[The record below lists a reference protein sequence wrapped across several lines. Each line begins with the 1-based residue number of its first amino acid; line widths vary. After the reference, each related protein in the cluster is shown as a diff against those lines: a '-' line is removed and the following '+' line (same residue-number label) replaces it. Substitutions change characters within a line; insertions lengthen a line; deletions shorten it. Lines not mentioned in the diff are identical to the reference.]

1 MDPSEFGK
9 LFRLFLG
16 LPSHRHPRH
25 HDEDAGDKEHDD
37 PRDQVMPRDDR
48 GDRNFT
54 VLTDPLEIH
63 RFFEQQMDDM
73 LRSFGQGFGGLGR
86 GGGAIR
92 MEPEEEEGAVGSAR
106 DFMLKDEG
114 QPRVDTDLDSN
125 QVDMG
130 ELETLMRRKDTRRG
144 EEDDVGRG
152 RRNLFGGLMGDG
164 GLFGG
169 AQSGGVSIFGGLGGD
184 NGGNNTFMGSFGTS
198 VVEKT
203 VTLPGGGVET
213 SRTVRNSDGTEV
225 ITVTRQVGDQAHQQ
239 TTITDREGNTSTV
252 NKFTNVEEGGL
263 TQWGG
268 EKAEEGWEVQPSPR
282 EEMMSPPADQLYGS
296 LWNKFWGN

>member
-25 HDEDAGDKEHDD
+25 HDEDAGGDKEHDN

-73 LRSFGQGFGGLGR
+73 LRSFGHGFGGLGR

-114 QPRVDTDLDSN
+114 L
-125 QVDMG
+125 
-130 ELETLMRRKDTRRG
+130 
-144 EEDDVGRG
+144 
-152 RRNLFGGLMGDG
+152 
-164 GLFGG
+164 
-169 AQSGGVSIFGGLGGD
+169 
-184 NGGNNTFMGSFGTS
+184 
-198 VVEKT
+198 
-203 VTLPGGGVET
+203 
-213 SRTVRNSDGTEV
+213 
-225 ITVTRQVGDQAHQQ
+225 
-239 TTITDREGNTSTV
+239 
-252 NKFTNVEEGGL
+252 
-263 TQWGG
+263 
-268 EKAEEGWEVQPSPR
+268 
-282 EEMMSPPADQLYGS
+282 
-296 LWNKFWGN
+296 